1 MSQATWVLAS
11 GNAGKLAELRALL
24 APLALDVVAQSE
36 FAVAEAVEDGLAFVD
51 NALIK
56 ARHAA
61 FQTGLPAIAD
71 DSGLAVDALD
81 GAPGIH
87 SARYA
92 GGHGDDAANN
102 AQLLAALDGVP
113 DASRGAAFHCC
124 IVATRGADDPAPIVC
139 QGIWRGRILHA
150 GRGQAGFGYDPL
162 FWVEAEGASAAELDP
177 ARKNRI
183 SHRGQAMA
191 QLAARLTQHA

>member
-1 MSQATWVLAS
+1 MVDTWVLAS
-11 GNAGKLAELRALL
+11 GNPGKLAELQALL
-24 APLALDVVAQSE
+24 APLAFNVVSQNDFDVPA
-36 FAVAEAVEDGLAFVD
+36 AVEDGKAFVD

-61 FQTGLPAIAD
+61 EQTGLPAIAD

-92 GGHGDDAANN
+92 GAHGDDAANN
-102 AQLLAALDGVP
+102 AKLLAALEAVP
-113 DASRGAAFHCC
+113 EAHRTAAFHCC
-124 IVATRGADDPAPIVC
+124 IVATRHADDPAPIIC
-139 QGIWRGRILHA
+139 QGIWHGRILQA
-150 GRGQAGFGYDPL
+150 PRGESGFGYDPL
-162 FWVEAEGASAAELDP
+162 FWIAAESASSAELTP

-191 QLAARLTQHA
+191 QLVAQLQAHA